1 MIHLLNTDWE
11 LLITVKA
18 DSLPISVDSI
28 KKHIPH
34 KISSYEASNDFIK
47 ENDLED
53 YTKND
58 AFTFKSE
65 NNYIILY
72 NGKLDAK
79 SARVAILHE
88 LCHIKNG
95 HMQMENASFDGRATI
110 WNKVSIES
118 DNEIEESADDFAA
131 KVLAPACVLWALKV
145 KDAKE
150 IENLCLIPPLYA
162 RRRAERMAELYKR
175 ENKFLAQRGYSC
187 FLTSALEKKVYEN
200 FTDYIGEMKKM
211 RQNKF
216 LVKIKRAIK

>member
-1 MIHLLNTDWE
+1 MQNLAVQRVQNIMVFESEEGKLFRQTVLNKRTDYAKRRRFRKKCQGSFSSGKIN
-11 LLITVKA
+11 LFNTYLALIIVGTVKYIPFA
-18 DSLPISVDSI
+18 SRSSLYSMLQLS
-28 KKHIPH
+28 
-34 KISSYEASNDFIK
+34 
-47 ENDLED
+47 
-53 YTKND
+53 
-58 AFTFKSE
+58 
-65 NNYIILY
+65 
-72 NGKLDAK
+72 
-79 SARVAILHE
+79 
-88 LCHIKNG
+88 
-95 HMQMENASFDGRATI
+95 
-110 WNKVSIES
+110 
-118 DNEIEESADDFAA
+118 NEIEESADDFAA

-216 LVKIKRAIK
+216 LAKIKRAIK